1 MKNRVFSAIT
11 AFIMLISCL
20 IITTASAAEYIEY
33 ELGNFRGES
42 KNANVSGGTTSQAN
56 DFGYGENTSSLLW
69 TVNASAVNYNVE
81 NKTDW
86 TEYEEVHIRLH
97 SSVEQKVNVVF
108 CGTSDGAVSGKYTQK
123 KAALTGTNWQDVVI
137 PISELTT
144 GLNASDDKKHI
155 QVIVFN
161 GYGWGNSEFVKNSK
175 VHIDSIYLTKTGF
188 QILNTQPEDNAAGVD
203 ASEGFKY
210 TINFNKKLDAKDY
223 SEYISVAD
231 ASGNVADSYTVTASD
246 KAITLTFGTDLMY
259 ETEYTVTVAG
269 ELSDAEGN
277 TLGEDCSFTFTTG
290 GEPLKLESD
299 GVIFSADSDADM
311 TNILTNGAVE
321 ETDNSFIFD
330 RAAKIEYNAG
340 VDKTAVLAY
349 KHGDI
354 SGYTHINY
362 FMYNPKAN
370 NEKINMLMYD
380 KKGGY
385 YHNTIT
391 TDWTGWKLI
400 SQTIPTNAAADPT
413 SMVRFSMNFGALG
426 NARSEDGYVIL
437 GKAWFSD
444 YEIGALSLTETE
456 YENEASYVPSD
467 LGGDN
472 RYSFTFDRELEAV
485 IGEVEVSR
493 LSGGEYVPYKEEFT
507 AETDGNNLNVLF
519 ASGLEDGGTYKISV
533 PSDCVLA
540 KDFGM
545 NDEASEVSFTVGAD
559 APYFRLVSVSPENE
573 AMITETEDFTV
584 TLTFNKTPNKM
595 LNHEDYI
602 SVYKGDDKQFGIFD
616 AEIDGNSVALHFTK
630 ALEAGKKYS
639 VKINEEYS
647 DNYNNKISGNTET
660 VFYTYEEASGDTDT
674 LFSAGDA
681 DNLSNIASINGSA
694 SANMTN
700 TNLHSSNLKCYFPAN
715 KDIGVFIMRDNV
727 KSTLGMKYV
736 NFWFYSPE
744 VLDEDMNI
752 AFYTDRSSNKYTRY
766 TLRVNWEGWKLVS
779 VPLTEVSSPAKLDS
793 VAINFGGWSTPHNKS
808 VDILVDEAWLS
819 AAEPSAPLFISS
831 SVPDGYIGVAAEGPT
846 ITYEFDKELN
856 ANKGAL
862 VTVTNKLTNEAFAD
876 YTAQISDNKLAVKF
890 GRLDENTE
898 YQIEIN
904 GLCSKMGVE
913 QSTPVVNSFTTA
925 GRNVYVSSINF
936 ENTELNEGGVLTAN
950 FEIANSG
957 SKRGN
962 VICKLNLYDENNI
975 LISKREYGISCD
987 GMSEKPVAVS
997 ADINKGASYA
1007 VAYVVN
1013 FDGDVVS
1020 DKFVMLKNGR
1030 VSTNNQIIVAGDNA
1044 KLQLDSANI
1053 NINNL
1058 SVTGTVKGMSNTVI
1072 LTITD
1077 SDKNIITAI
1086 PLSADTNGKF
1096 EYGCRMPS
1104 EAQSG
1109 KYTVTATGGEMKNDT
1124 VTFNY
1129 VSNADRDDF
1138 LTLSNGSNVNAAAQ
1152 WMSRNAEA
1160 VGIANYSSEQITDL
1174 AKVLLEQEA
1183 YGTYKEAINSI
1194 GKIADM
1200 LNGLNSCT
1208 WAGMGDYLDKFHVM
1222 ALGKNS
1228 ADYTYFAGLSER
1240 NRNAILID
1248 VAKSMPAQTIS
1259 KFRSIFSA
1267 AVSAY
1272 KNAVPTT
1279 KPDING
1285 GGSSGGGG
1293 ASGGGGGGGKD
1304 SLSGNQSIFMSQIA
1318 PSGNTEKAPQ
1328 PTISPQKELFND
1340 LADYSWAKKS
1350 IEALCNKGIIE
1361 KSENFRPGDSITRE
1375 EFVKLIVCAF
1385 CDGLTTV
1392 EHEFSDAD
1400 KNAWYSAYLWT
1411 AYEENIVEG
1420 YSDGRF
1426 GIGDSITRED
1436 MVTMACRAI
1445 AKIGKMQDLKVN
1457 DVYLNYSDADSISD
1471 YALEYVKIMTSCG
1484 VVSGMG
1490 DGSFAPKAVTNRA
1503 QAAMVIYQLLELTE

>member
-11 AFIMLISCL
+11 AFIMLISCMT
-20 IITTASAAEYIEY
+20 ITTASAAEYIEY

-86 TEYEEVHIRLH
+86 TEYEDVHIRLH
-97 SSVEQKVNVVF
+97 SSVGQKVNVVF

-123 KAALTGTNWQDVVI
+123 KVALTGTDWQDVVI

-188 QILNTQPEDNAAGVD
+188 QILNTQPEDKASGVD

-210 TINFNKKLDAKDY
+210 TINVNKTLDAEKNY

-231 ASGNVADSYTVTASD
+231 ANGNAIDSYTVTASD

-290 GEPLKLESD
+290 GEPLKLDSD
-299 GVIFSADSDADM
+299 GIIFSADNDADM

-321 ETDNSFIFD
+321 ETDNIFIFD
-330 RAAKIEYNAG
+330 RAAKIEYKAG

-349 KHGDI
+349 KRGDI

-370 NEKINMLMYD
+370 TEKINMLMYD
-380 KKGGY
+380 KNGKY
-385 YHNTIT
+385 YHNTVT

-400 SQTIPTNAAADPT
+400 SQPVPTNAAADPT
-413 SMVRFSMNFGALG
+413 SMVRFSMNFGSLG

-456 YENEASYVPSD
+456 YENEEGYVPSD

-472 RYSFTFDRELEAV
+472 KFSFAFDRELEAV
-485 IGEVEVSR
+485 TGDIAVSR
-493 LSGGEYVPYKEEFT
+493 LSDGGYVPYEEGFT
-507 AETDGNNLNVLF
+507 TEVDGNKLNVVF
-519 ASGLEDGGTYKISV
+519 ESGLENGGTYKISV
-533 PSDCVLA
+533 SSECVLA

-545 NDEASEVSFTVGAD
+545 NNEAAEVSFTVGAD

-573 AMITETEDFTV
+573 AMITAAEDFTV
-584 TLTFNKTPNKM
+584 TLTFNKSPNRM

-616 AEIDGNSVALHFTK
+616 AEIDGNSVVLHFNHT
-630 ALEAGKKYS
+630 LEAGKKYS
-639 VKINEEYS
+639 VKINGEYS

-660 VFYTYEEASGDTDT
+660 VFYTYKEASGDTDT

-681 DNLSNIASINGSA
+681 DNLSNIASINGSG
-694 SANMTN
+694 SVNTTN

-727 KSTLGMKYV
+727 KSTAGMKYV

-744 VLDEDMNI
+744 ALDEDMNI

-779 VPLTEVSSPAKLDS
+779 IPLTEISSPAKLDS
-793 VAINFGGWSTPHNKS
+793 IAINFGGWSTPHNKS

-819 AAEPSAPLFISS
+819 AAEPSAPSFVLS
-831 SVPDGYIGVAAEGPT
+831 SVPDGYIGVAAAGAS
-846 ITYEFDKELN
+846 IIYEFDKELN
-856 ANKGAL
+856 ADKGVL
-862 VTVTNKLTNEAFAD
+862 VTVTNKLSNEVFTD
-876 YTAQISDNKLAVKF
+876 YTSQISGNQLTLKF
-890 GRLDENTE
+890 GALDENTE
-898 YQIEIN
+898 YQTEIN
-904 GLCSKMGVE
+904 GLYSKLGVE
-913 QSTPVVNSFTTA
+913 QSTAVIHSFTTA
-925 GRNVYVSSINF
+925 GRNVYVSSISF
-936 ENTELNEGGVLTAN
+936 ENTELIDGDVLTAN

-975 LISKREYGISCD
+975 LISKREYGISCG
-987 GMSEKPVAVS
+987 GMSEETVDVS
-997 ADINKGASYA
+997 VDVNKSAAYA

-1020 DKFVMLKNGR
+1020 DKFVMLKNGM
-1030 VSTNNQIIVAGDNA
+1030 VTGNNQIIIAGDNA
-1044 KLQLDSANI
+1044 KLRLDSASI

-1058 SVTGTVKGMSNTVI
+1058 SVKGTVQGMSNTVI

-1077 SDKNIITAI
+1077 RNNNIITEI
-1086 PLSADTNGKF
+1086 PLSADISGKF
-1096 EYGCRMPS
+1096 TYECRMPS

-1109 KYTVTATGGEMKNDT
+1109 KYTIKVTGGRINDT

-1129 VSNADRDDF
+1129 VSNIDRDEF
-1138 LTLSNGSNVNAAAQ
+1138 LTLSNGGDANAAAQ

-1160 VGIANYSSEQITDL
+1160 IGIADYSSEQIADL

-1183 YGTYKEAINSI
+1183 YGTYREAINSI
-1194 GKIADM
+1194 GRITDM
-1200 LNGLNSCT
+1200 LKELNSCT
-1208 WAGMGDYLDKFHVM
+1208 WAGMGDYLDKFHIM
-1222 ALGKNS
+1222 ALGENS
-1228 ADYTYFAGLSER
+1228 IDYTYFAGLSER
-1240 NRNAILID
+1240 SRNTILID
-1248 VAKSMPAQTIS
+1248 VAKSMPTQTIAN
-1259 KFRSIFSA
+1259 FRKAFAA
-1267 AVSAY
+1267 AVAAY
-1272 KNAVPTT
+1272 KNAVPTVT
-1279 KPDING
+1279 PGGNG
-1285 GGSSGGGG
+1285 GGGGGS
-1293 ASGGGGGGGKD
+1293 SGGGGGGGKD
-1304 SLSGNQSIFMSQIA
+1304 SLSGNQSIFMTQIA
-1318 PSGNTEKAPQ
+1318 PTVNIKETPQ
-1328 PTISPQKELFND
+1328 PTAVPKKEIFND
-1340 LADYSWAKKS
+1340 LADYPWAKES
-1350 IEALCNKGIIE
+1350 IEALCSRGIIA
-1361 KSENFRPGDSITRE
+1361 KADNFRPGDSITRE

-1385 CDGLTTV
+1385 CDGLTTI

-1400 KNAWYSAYLWT
+1400 NNAWYSAYLWT
-1411 AYEENIVEG
+1411 AYAENIAEG

-1426 GIGDSITRED
+1426 GIGENITRED

-1445 AKIGKMQDLKVN
+1445 SKIGKMPDLK
-1457 DVYLNYSDADSISD
+1457 DADIDFNYNDADSISD
-1471 YALEYVKIMTSCG
+1471 YALEYVKAMTSCG

-1503 QAAMVIYQLLELTE
+1503 QAAKVIYQLLELTD